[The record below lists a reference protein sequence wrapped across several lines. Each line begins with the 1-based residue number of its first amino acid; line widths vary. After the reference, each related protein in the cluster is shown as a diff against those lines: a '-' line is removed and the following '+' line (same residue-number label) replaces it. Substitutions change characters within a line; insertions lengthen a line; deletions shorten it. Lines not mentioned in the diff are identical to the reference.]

1 MLEVISVDENK
12 QDEMMT
18 VPPTTQNKGRLV
30 LCAEGERLYGL
41 YCIMTDDDELCFT
54 QQMSDAWKAWIEH
67 KNSCDRCGY
76 I

>member
-1 MLEVISVDENK
+1 M
-12 QDEMMT
+12 
-18 VPPTTQNKGRLV
+18 VPPTRRNMGKLI
-30 LCAEGERLYGL
+30 LCTEGERLYSL

-54 QQMSDAWKAWIEH
+54 QQHKDAFDKWIEH